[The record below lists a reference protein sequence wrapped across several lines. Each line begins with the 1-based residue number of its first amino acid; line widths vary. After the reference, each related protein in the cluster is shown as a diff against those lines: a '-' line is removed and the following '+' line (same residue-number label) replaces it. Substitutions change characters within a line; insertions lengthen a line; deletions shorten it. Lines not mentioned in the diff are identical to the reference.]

1 MLESYR
7 VLSVLASGQVL
18 SSGGVVAPGDERM
31 RPVPRILSVN
41 VGRPKDAS
49 WAGLGYTSMDK
60 RAVDGVVRVHRNGL
74 VGDVVSDTKYHGG
87 PDQAVYAFAREDL
100 DLWGERLGVEL
111 RNGHFAENLTTE
123 GIDVNEAEVG
133 ERWRVGSAVVE
144 VCHVRTPCN
153 DFKNWM
159 GVTGHDNK
167 AWVKR
172 FAAEARPGPYL
183 RVLQEGEVRA
193 GDEIEVVHRPGHGL
207 TATVLFRALILDH
220 ALRQRFA
227 APEVLATLGAEAR
240 AKIEEYV
247 AALV

>member
-1 MLESYR
+1 M
-7 VLSVLASGQVL
+7 
-18 SSGGVVAPGDERM
+18 PH
-31 RPVPRILSVN
+31 ILSVN
-41 VGRPKDAS
+41 VGRPQDAT

-60 RAVDGVVRVHRNGL
+60 RAVDGAVRVHRNGL
-74 VGDVVSDTKYHGG
+74 VGDVVSDTKWHGG
-87 PDQAVYAFAREDL
+87 PDQAVYVFAREDL

-111 RNGHFAENLTTE
+111 RNGHFAENLTTV

-133 ERWRVGSAVVE
+133 ERWRIGTVVLE
-144 VCHVRTPCN
+144 VCAMRTPCN

-167 AWVKR
+167 GWVKR

-183 RVLQEGEVRA
+183 RVLQEGELRA
-193 GDEIEVVHRPGHGL
+193 GDEIEIAHKPGHGL
-207 TATVLFRALILDH
+207 SVSMLFRALNLDH
-220 ALRQRFA
+220 SLRPRFA
-227 APEVLATLGAEAR
+227 APEVLAVLGAEGR